1 MSNLKQLRAR
11 IKSVKSTQKI
21 TKAMQLVSA
30 SKMAKI
36 KNQIANSN
44 FYIEAIS
51 KIMSDILSID
61 MYELSIEE
69 QKFFN
74 TVPNKANLLIVM
86 TSERGLCGTFNYS
99 IIKQVKNDIKELEN
113 KGEQIKLIIIG
124 KKGYESLKRQYA
136 NYIDSYFELPK
147 IHDENLKLQI
157 KQKIMSLVTNLEVS
171 KCVIYFNKFKNAMTQ
186 IMTRQQIL
194 PVEKYQDDLDN
205 AIVNSA
211 SFGYKERGAKP
222 ITNRRV
228 TSDDVGEWGSI
239 DYEGENLISN
249 LINLY
254 VNSQINYAL
263 LQNRASEEGARM
275 TAMENATNNANDL
288 ISKLV
293 LKLNRSRQAIITT
306 ELIEIIAGS
315 EAV

>member
-1 MSNLKQLRAR
+1 MSNLKQLRTR

-36 KNQIANSN
+36 KSQIANSN

-51 KIMSDILSID
+51 KMMSAILSID

-74 TVPNKANLLIVM
+74 TMPNKANLLIVM
-86 TSERGLCGTFNYS
+86 TSQRGLCGTFNYS

-124 KKGYESLKRQYA
+124 KKGYEALKRQYA

-147 IHDENLKLQI
+147 IHDENLMLQV
-157 KQKIMSLVTNLEVS
+157 KQKIMSLVANLEVS
-171 KCVIYFNKFKNAMTQ
+171 NCVIYFNKFKNAMTQ
-186 IMTRQQIL
+186 IMTRQQVL
-194 PVEKYQDDLDN
+194 PVEKYYNDSKIENDH
-205 AIVNSA
+205 
-211 SFGYKERGAKP
+211 YE
-222 ITNRRV
+222 
-228 TSDDVGEWGSI
+228 
-239 DYEGENLISN
+239 YEGENLISN

-293 LKLNRSRQAIITT
+293 LKLNRSRQAIITM

>member
-1 MSNLKQLRAR
+1 MSNLKQLRTR
-11 IKSVKSTQKI
+11 IKSIKSTQKI

-30 SKMAKI
+30 SKLTKI

-51 KIMSDILSID
+51 KMISTILSTD
-61 MYELSIEE
+61 LYDLPEEE
-69 QKFFN
+69 QKFFKILE
-74 TVPNKANLLIVM
+74 NKANLLIVM
-86 TSERGLCGTFNYS
+86 TSERGLCGAFNQN
-99 IIKQVKNDIKELEN
+99 IIKQVKLDIQSLES
-113 KGEQIKLIIIG
+113 KGEKIKLIIIG
-124 KKGYESLKRQYA
+124 KKGYEALKRQYA

-147 IHDENLKLQI
+147 NHDENLMLQI
-157 KQKIMSLVTNLEVS
+157 KAKIMSAVENLEVS
-171 KCVIYFNKFKNAMTQ
+171 NCTIYFNKFKNAMTQ

-194 PVEKYQDDLDN
+194 PIEQFKSDTQVEANY
-205 AIVNSA
+205 
-211 SFGYKERGAKP
+211 G
-222 ITNRRV
+222 
-228 TSDDVGEWGSI
+228 
-239 DYEGENLISN
+239 YEGENLISN

-275 TAMENATNNANDL
+275 TAMENATNNAHDIIN
-288 ISKLV
+288 KLV

>member
-1 MSNLKQLRAR
+1 MSNLKQLRTR

-36 KNQIANSN
+36 KSQIANSN

-51 KIMSDILSID
+51 KMMSDILSID

-74 TVPNKANLLIVM
+74 TIPNKANLLIVM
-86 TSERGLCGTFNYS
+86 TSQRGLCGTFNYS

-124 KKGYESLKRQYA
+124 KKGYEALKRQYA

-147 IHDENLKLQI
+147 IHDENLMLEV
-157 KQKIMSLVTNLEVS
+157 KQKIMSLVANLEVS
-171 KCVIYFNKFKNAMTQ
+171 NCVIYFNKFKNAMTQ
-186 IMTRQQIL
+186 IMTRQQVL
-194 PVEKYQDDLDN
+194 PVEKYHDDSKIENDH
-205 AIVNSA
+205 
-211 SFGYKERGAKP
+211 YE
-222 ITNRRV
+222 
-228 TSDDVGEWGSI
+228 
-239 DYEGENLISN
+239 YEGENLISN

-263 LQNRASEEGARM
+263 LQSRASEEGARM

-315 EAV
+315 EAI

>member
-1 MSNLKQLRAR
+1 MLNLKQLRTR
-11 IKSVKSTQKI
+11 IKSIKSTQKI

-36 KNQIANSN
+36 KSQIANSN
-44 FYIEAIS
+44 FYIEAI
-51 KIMSDILSID
+51 K
-61 MYELSIEE
+61 

-86 TSERGLCGTFNYS
+86 TSQRGLCGTFNYS

-124 KKGYESLKRQYA
+124 KKGYEALKRHYV

-147 IHDENLKLQI
+147 IHDENLMLQV
-157 KQKIMSLVTNLEVS
+157 KQKIMSAVENLEVS
-171 KCVIYFNKFKNAMTQ
+171 NCVIYFNKFKNAMTQ
-186 IMTRQQIL
+186 IMTKQQIL
-194 PVEKYQDDLDN
+194 PVEKYQDD
-205 AIVNSA
+205 SA
-211 SFGYKERGAKP
+211 VENDHYE
-222 ITNRRV
+222 
-228 TSDDVGEWGSI
+228 
-239 DYEGENLISN
+239 YEGENLISN

-263 LQNRASEEGARM
+263 LQSRASEEGARM
-275 TAMENATNNANDL
+275 TVMENATNNANDL

>member
-1 MSNLKQLRAR
+1 MSNLKQLRTR

-51 KIMSDILSID
+51 KMMSDILSID

-124 KKGYESLKRQYA
+124 KKGYEALKRQYA
-136 NYIDSYFELPK
+136 HYIDSYFELPK
-147 IHDENLKLQI
+147 IHDENLMLEVKE
-157 KQKIMSLVTNLEVS
+157 KIMSLVTNLEVS
-171 KCVIYFNKFKNAMTQ
+171 NCVIYFNKFKNAMTQ
-186 IMTRQQIL
+186 IMTKQQIL
-194 PVEKYQDDLDN
+194 PVEKYHDDS
-205 AIVNSA
+205 AIEND
-211 SFGYKERGAKP
+211 YYE
-222 ITNRRV
+222 
-228 TSDDVGEWGSI
+228 
-239 DYEGENLISN
+239 YEGENLISN

>member
-1 MSNLKQLRAR
+1 MSNLKQLRTR
-11 IKSVKSTQKI
+11 IKSVESTQKI
-21 TKAMQLVSA
+21 TRAMQLVSA

-36 KNQIANSN
+36 KSQIANSN
-44 FYIEAIS
+44 FYIKAI
-51 KIMSDILSID
+51 K
-61 MYELSIEE
+61 

-74 TVPNKANLLIVM
+74 TMPNKANLLIVM
-86 TSERGLCGTFNYS
+86 TSQRGLCGTFNYS

-124 KKGYESLKRQYA
+124 KKGYEALKRQYV

-147 IHDENLKLQI
+147 IYDENLMLQV
-157 KQKIMSLVTNLEVS
+157 KQKIMSLVANLEVS
-171 KCVIYFNKFKNAMTQ
+171 NCVIYFNKFKNAMTQ

-194 PVEKYQDDLDN
+194 PVEKYQDD
-205 AIVNSA
+205 SA
-211 SFGYKERGAKP
+211 VENNHFE
-222 ITNRRV
+222 
-228 TSDDVGEWGSI
+228 
-239 DYEGENLISN
+239 YEGENLISN

-263 LQNRASEEGARM
+263 LQSRASEEGARM
-275 TAMENATNNANDL
+275 TAMENATNNANNL

>member
-1 MSNLKQLRAR
+1 MSNLKQLRTR

-36 KNQIANSN
+36 KSQIANSN

-51 KIMSDILSID
+51 KMMSDILSID

-74 TVPNKANLLIVM
+74 TIPNKANLLIVM
-86 TSERGLCGTFNYS
+86 TSQRGLCGTFNYS

-124 KKGYESLKRQYA
+124 KKGYEALKRQYA

-147 IHDENLKLQI
+147 IHDENLMLQV
-157 KQKIMSLVTNLEVS
+157 KQKIMSLVANLEVS
-171 KCVIYFNKFKNAMTQ
+171 NCVIYFNKFKNAMTQ
-186 IMTRQQIL
+186 IMTRQQVL
-194 PVEKYQDDLDN
+194 PIEKYHDDSKIENDH
-205 AIVNSA
+205 
-211 SFGYKERGAKP
+211 YE
-222 ITNRRV
+222 
-228 TSDDVGEWGSI
+228 
-239 DYEGENLISN
+239 YEGENLISN

-263 LQNRASEEGARM
+263 LQSRASEEGARM

>member
-1 MSNLKQLRAR
+1 QWKNQKTIMLNLKQLRTR

-36 KNQIANSN
+36 KSQIANSN
-44 FYIEAIS
+44 FYIEAI
-51 KIMSDILSID
+51 K
-61 MYELSIEE
+61 

-86 TSERGLCGTFNYS
+86 TSQCGLCGTFNYS

-124 KKGYESLKRQYA
+124 KKGYEALKRQYV

-147 IHDENLKLQI
+147 IHDENLMLQV
-157 KQKIMSLVTNLEVS
+157 KQKIMSAVENLEVS
-171 KCVIYFNKFKNAMTQ
+171 NCVIYFNKFKNAMTQ
-186 IMTRQQIL
+186 IMTKQQIL
-194 PVEKYQDDLDN
+194 PVEKYQDD
-205 AIVNSA
+205 SA
-211 SFGYKERGAKP
+211 VENDHYE
-222 ITNRRV
+222 
-228 TSDDVGEWGSI
+228 
-239 DYEGENLISN
+239 YEGENLISN

-263 LQNRASEEGARM
+263 LQSRASEEGARM

>member
-1 MSNLKQLRAR
+1 MSNLKQLRTR
-11 IKSVKSTQKI
+11 IKSVESTQKI
-21 TKAMQLVSA
+21 TRAMQLVSA

-36 KNQIANSN
+36 KSQIANSN
-44 FYIEAIS
+44 FYIKAIS
-51 KIMSDILSID
+51 KMMSAILSID
-61 MYELSIEE
+61 MCELSIEE

-74 TVPNKANLLIVM
+74 TMPNKANLLIVM
-86 TSERGLCGTFNYS
+86 TSQRGLCGTFNYS

-124 KKGYESLKRQYA
+124 KKGYEALKRQYV

-147 IHDENLKLQI
+147 IYDENLMLQV
-157 KQKIMSLVTNLEVS
+157 KQKIMSLVANLEVS
-171 KCVIYFNKFKNAMTQ
+171 NCVIYFNKFKNAMTQ

-194 PVEKYQDDLDN
+194 PVEKYQDD
-205 AIVNSA
+205 SA
-211 SFGYKERGAKP
+211 VENNHFE
-222 ITNRRV
+222 
-228 TSDDVGEWGSI
+228 
-239 DYEGENLISN
+239 YEGENLISN

-263 LQNRASEEGARM
+263 LQSRASEEGARM
-275 TAMENATNNANDL
+275 TAMENATNNANNL

>member
-1 MSNLKQLRAR
+1 MSNLKQLRTR

-36 KNQIANSN
+36 KSQIANSN

-51 KIMSDILSID
+51 KMMSDILSIN

-74 TVPNKANLLIVM
+74 TIPNKANLLIVM
-86 TSERGLCGTFNYS
+86 TSQRGLCGTFNYS

-124 KKGYESLKRQYA
+124 KKGYEALKRQYA

-147 IHDENLKLQI
+147 IHDENLMLQV
-157 KQKIMSLVTNLEVS
+157 KQKIMSLVANLEVS
-171 KCVIYFNKFKNAMTQ
+171 NCVIYFNKFKNAMTQ
-186 IMTRQQIL
+186 IMTRQQVL
-194 PVEKYQDDLDN
+194 PIEKYHDDSKIEN
-205 AIVNSA
+205 AH
-211 SFGYKERGAKP
+211 YE
-222 ITNRRV
+222 
-228 TSDDVGEWGSI
+228 
-239 DYEGENLISN
+239 YEGENLISN

-263 LQNRASEEGARM
+263 LQSRASEEGARM

-306 ELIEIIAGS
+306 ELIEIIVGS

>member
-1 MSNLKQLRAR
+1 MLNLKQLRTR
-11 IKSVKSTQKI
+11 IKSIKSTQKI

-36 KNQIANSN
+36 KSQIANSN

-51 KIMSDILSID
+51 KMMSAILSID

-86 TSERGLCGTFNYS
+86 TSQRGLCGTFNYS

-124 KKGYESLKRQYA
+124 KKGYEALKRQYV

-147 IHDENLKLQI
+147 IHDENLMLQV
-157 KQKIMSLVTNLEVS
+157 KQKIMSAVENLEVS
-171 KCVIYFNKFKNAMTQ
+171 NCVIYFNKFKNAMTQ
-186 IMTRQQIL
+186 IMTKQQVL
-194 PVEKYQDDLDN
+194 PVEKYQDDSVVEN
-205 AIVNSA
+205 NH
-211 SFGYKERGAKP
+211 YE
-222 ITNRRV
+222 
-228 TSDDVGEWGSI
+228 
-239 DYEGENLISN
+239 YEGENLISN

-263 LQNRASEEGARM
+263 LQSRASEEGARM

-315 EAV
+315 EVV

>member
-1 MSNLKQLRAR
+1 MSHLKQLRTR

-51 KIMSDILSID
+51 KMMSDIVSID

-74 TVPNKANLLIVM
+74 TIPNKANLLIVM
-86 TSERGLCGTFNYS
+86 TSQRGLCRTFNYS

-124 KKGYESLKRQYA
+124 KKGYEALKRQYA
-136 NYIDSYFELPK
+136 NYIDSYFELPN
-147 IHDENLKLQI
+147 IHAENLMLQV
-157 KQKIMSLVTNLEVS
+157 KQKIMSLVVNLEVS
-171 KCVIYFNKFKNAMTQ
+171 NCVIYFNKFKNAMTQ
-186 IMTRQQIL
+186 IMTRQQVL
-194 PVEKYQDDLDN
+194 PVEKDHDDSKIENDH
-205 AIVNSA
+205 
-211 SFGYKERGAKP
+211 YE
-222 ITNRRV
+222 
-228 TSDDVGEWGSI
+228 
-239 DYEGENLISN
+239 YEGENLISN

-263 LQNRASEEGARM
+263 LQSRASEEGARM

-306 ELIEIIAGS
+306 ELIEIVAGS

>member
-1 MSNLKQLRAR
+1 MLNLKQLRTR

-36 KNQIANSN
+36 KSQIANSN

-51 KIMSDILSID
+51 KMMSAILSID

-86 TSERGLCGTFNYS
+86 TSQRGLCGTFNYS

-124 KKGYESLKRQYA
+124 KKGYEALKRHYV

-147 IHDENLKLQI
+147 IHDENLMLQV
-157 KQKIMSLVTNLEVS
+157 KQKIMSAVENLEVS
-171 KCVIYFNKFKNAMTQ
+171 NCVIYFNKFKNAMTQ
-186 IMTRQQIL
+186 IMTKQQVL
-194 PVEKYQDDLDN
+194 PVEKYQDD
-205 AIVNSA
+205 SA
-211 SFGYKERGAKP
+211 VENDHYE
-222 ITNRRV
+222 
-228 TSDDVGEWGSI
+228 
-239 DYEGENLISN
+239 YEGENLISN

-263 LQNRASEEGARM
+263 LQSRASEEGARM

>member
-1 MSNLKQLRAR
+1 MSNLKQLRTR

-30 SKMAKI
+30 SKMKKI
-36 KNQIANSN
+36 KSQIANSN

-51 KIMSDILSID
+51 KMMSAILSID

-74 TVPNKANLLIVM
+74 TVPNKANLLIVI
-86 TSERGLCGTFNYS
+86 TSQRGLCGTFNYS

-124 KKGYESLKRQYA
+124 KKGYEALKKQYA

-147 IHDENLKLQI
+147 IHDENLMLQV
-157 KQKIMSLVTNLEVS
+157 KQKIMSAAYNLEVS
-171 KCVIYFNKFKNAMTQ
+171 NCVIYFNKFKNAMTQ

-194 PVEKYQDDLDN
+194 PVEKYQDDSTVKNDH
-205 AIVNSA
+205 
-211 SFGYKERGAKP
+211 YE
-222 ITNRRV
+222 
-228 TSDDVGEWGSI
+228 
-239 DYEGENLISN
+239 YEGENLISN

-254 VNSQINYAL
+254 VNSQI
-263 LQNRASEEGARM
+263 
-275 TAMENATNNANDL
+275 
-288 ISKLV
+288 
-293 LKLNRSRQAIITT
+293 
-306 ELIEIIAGS
+306 
-315 EAV
+315 